1 MTTAAILA
9 LIGTIFG
16 GGSIWLGIFGRKKT
30 KAEAETEAI
39 KGSSLVV
46 EMYERLAGRYENRIK
61 QLEDSLDDE
70 RKRCSGLESE
80 MRTMS
85 AAIRKL
91 QGEL

>member
-9 LIGTIFG
+9 LLGTVFG

-46 EMYERLAGRYENRIK
+46 EMYEKLVARYETRLVLVETDLRSEKLRCNL
-61 QLEDSLDDE
+61 LEAALRRAGISIE
-70 RKRCSGLESE
+70 GES
-80 MRTMS
+80 
-85 AAIRKL
+85 
-91 QGEL
+91 